1 MNCEVSPLMSKEEFE
16 ILQGYCNGLVENYE
30 KLLEVKG
37 TKYEDMKT
45 IETVCNHI
53 DRTVLAADC

>member
-1 MNCEVSPLMSKEEFE
+1 MSKEEFE

-30 KLLEVKG
+30 KLVEVKG
-37 TKYEDMKT
+37 TKYDDMKT

-53 DRTVLAADC
+53 DRTVLAAHC